1 MDRQESP
8 PHSVPVIPLAR
19 APGQR
24 AAWDRPPWVVLA
36 WSVAELL
43 FVTNAWQPSSRLR
56 IWVLRAFGARIG
68 RGVTFR
74 PRTRVRFP
82 WKLSIGRDCWIG
94 EGVWFHNQA
103 PITVGHDVVISQET
117 MLTTGSHA
125 HRRDMALLTRPIT
138 IHPGAW
144 IASRCVVTGGV
155 TIGRSAVIAPLTLV
169 DKDVPSNVVRRPPVA
184 DRARFAEADV
194 SDDAP

>member
-1 MDRQESP
+1 MDRRESP
-8 PHSVPVIPLAR
+8 SQHVPVIPLAR

-24 AAWDRPPWVVLA
+24 AAWDRPAWIVIA

-43 FVTNAWQPSSRLR
+43 FVTNAWQVSSRLR
-56 IWVLRAFGARIG
+56 VGVLRAFGARIG

-82 WKLSIGRDCWIG
+82 WKLTIGDDCWIG

-125 HRRDMALLTRPIT
+125 HRRDMALLTRPIM
-138 IHPGAW
+138 IEPGAW
-144 IASRCVVTGGV
+144 IASRCVVTGGITV
-155 TIGRSAVIAPLTLV
+155 GRSAVIAPLTLV
-169 DKDVPSNVVRRPPVA
+169 DRDVPPNVVRRSSAA
-184 DRARFAEADV
+184 DRVRFAEADV
-194 SDDAP
+194 SDAAS

>member
-1 MDRQESP
+1 MDRQDSP
-8 PHSVPVIPLAR
+8 PQRVPVIPLAQ

-24 AAWDRPPWVVLA
+24 VAWDRPAWIVLA

-43 FVTNAWQPSSRLR
+43 FVTNAWQVSSRLR
-56 IWVLRAFGARIG
+56 VGVLRAFGARIG

-82 WKLSIGRDCWIG
+82 WKLTIGNDCWIG

-138 IHPGAW
+138 IEPGAW

-155 TIGRSAVIAPLTLV
+155 TVGRSALVAPLTLV
-169 DKDVPSNVVRRPPVA
+169 DQDVPANVVRRPSAADRVRFGVA
-184 DRARFAEADV
+184 DVADA
-194 SDDAP
+194 AP